1 MMFFKRRRDT
11 NNKNKTRIFLN
22 TDGLS
27 SHKMPIV
34 TLDHSWH
41 QLMAEIKTPSIEKLE
56 KELTELLKIQ
66 GKLNTDYIEYTKMKK
81 NMLDTILDLTHEAFE
96 LKSPEAIKKIEDQ
109 QKMILKINSK
119 LESVEKELDDLP
131 TKIQKING
139 DLLEHS
145 VNICYEYMNEYKSE
159 SQKLDEEIQVLREEV
174 LKKTERKKSYDEK
187 VEQLY
192 QYLHQSVGPDFIEK
206 LDRIYWEE

>member
-1 MMFFKRRRDT
+1 MFFKRRRDT